1 MITLDIKEFSM
12 LLGIRESEIYHH
24 IRKGIPINGVPFP
37 KPLKKS
43 KRIDLITKKS
53 CVFIEDLKGK
63 GEL

>member
-1 MITLDIKEFSM
+1 MITLDIEEFSM

-37 KPLKKS
+37 KPLKQIKTH
-43 KRIDLITKKS
+43 RFNYEE
-53 CVFIEDLKGK
+53 VMRFIEDLKGK